1 MSTNS
6 TITVRTAENERKSI
20 YCHWDGYP
28 SYNGRLLLEHYN
40 TLAKAKALVKLGWL
54 SVLNENI
61 VQPKGEVHTF
71 EKPYKNVNIYYGR
84 DRGEEDVECQ
94 TLKNSD
100 SIDKQEYNYLF
111 KNGKWFVNGEVLTP
125 EICDED

>member
-40 TLAKAKALVKLGWL
+40 TLPKVKALVKLGYL
-54 SVLNENI
+54 SALKENI
-61 VQPKGEVHTF
+61 IQPKGEVHTF
-71 EKPYKNVNIYYGR
+71 EKPYKNVNVYYGR
-84 DRGEEDVECQ
+84 DRCEKNVEFQ

-111 KNGKWFVNGEVLTP
+111 EDGKWFVNGEVLTP
-125 EICDED
+125 EIYD